1 MKQFIMSPIDQF
13 DSFIKL
19 ADGLR
24 ELEVTVGAASRPII
38 AEIRS
43 RLVEAVAFR
52 DKGDITAGIA
62 TLRLAM
68 EQLAALAGTLD
79 PSEGALMKMIAQRF
93 AGALAQDDRG
103 TAKESVNFMRH
114 RAGDPKDDPNTDW

>member
-1 MKQFIMSPIDQF
+1 MKQFIMSSMDQF

-24 ELEVTVGAASRPII
+24 EFEVTVGAASRPVI

-52 DKGDITAGIA
+52 DKGDTAAGIA
-62 TLRLAM
+62 SLRLTM
-68 EQLAALAGTLD
+68 EQLAALASTLD
-79 PSEGALMKMIAQRF
+79 PSEGALMRLIAQRF

-103 TAKESVNFMRH
+103 AAKESVNFMRR